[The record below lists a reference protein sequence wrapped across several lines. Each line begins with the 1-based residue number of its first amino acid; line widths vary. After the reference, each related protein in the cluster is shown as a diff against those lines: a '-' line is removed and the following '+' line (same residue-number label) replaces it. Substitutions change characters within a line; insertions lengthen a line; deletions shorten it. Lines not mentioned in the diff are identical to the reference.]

1 MLGCKSQVGSTDF
14 ENTLPPTSPPLS
26 ATFILFA
33 IWFFCF
39 FNHEVESI
47 FNTLKLAWV
56 YDLLWPRAC
65 GRNAHVPVLRLNFK
79 LCLHLLLSP
88 STPPLSH
95 SSLSSIPAKKISSDE
110 PAGGGTLVRCPR
122 ACMGKNVK
130 TCCWD
135 VKTCCWPWTPEQGL
149 LNRVGIS
156 SNTQATCIYMTWSKY
171 LLQLMLVRLSGPMLC
186 SITTELNNSYIQAGW
201 I

>member
-1 MLGCKSQVGSTDF
+1 MLGCRSQVGYTDC
-14 ENTLPPTSPPLS
+14 ENILPPTPPPLS
-26 ATFILFA
+26 ATSILFA

-65 GRNAHVPVLRLNFK
+65 GRNAHVSVLRLSFK
-79 LCLHLLLSP
+79 LCLPLPLSP
-88 STPPLSH
+88 SPPLSLTILFPL
-95 SSLSSIPAKKISSDE
+95 SLPRKYPQMSLLEEAHWSDIPEPVCERMSI
-110 PAGGGTLVRCPR
+110 
-122 ACMGKNVK
+122 
-130 TCCWD
+130 WD

-156 SNTQATCIYMTWSKY
+156 SSTQATCIYMTWSKY
-171 LLQLMLVRLSGPMLC
+171 LLQLRLVRLSGPMLC
-186 SITTELNNSYIQAGW
+186 SITTELNSPYIQAGW